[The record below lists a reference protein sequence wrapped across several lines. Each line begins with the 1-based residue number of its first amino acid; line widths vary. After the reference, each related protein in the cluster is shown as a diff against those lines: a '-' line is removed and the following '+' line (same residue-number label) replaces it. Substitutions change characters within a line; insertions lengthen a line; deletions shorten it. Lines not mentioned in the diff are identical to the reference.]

1 MQRYCRTRRG
11 GNKMSTKK
19 WTTGA
24 CPPCYV
30 GPAPPQVLLEEQH
43 GDRTICAHKSPP
55 ACFFISFNM
64 NLPACPVPVTYE
76 ASRTTVVPRLIASRD
91 SARQRDQFEKSS
103 PPWTPPVRSILRS
116 ICVTRNPDAF
126 HTSRY
131 FERLTS
137 GISKTSIR
145 LFFFFFF
152 FLAFALLVFF
162 SRRHNGY
169 GQFVGKINSLVD
181 FIQFVVE
188 NMFVEKL
195 PILSREISL
204 CRLCIR
210 GYLG

>member
-1 MQRYCRTRRG
+1 M
-11 GNKMSTKK
+11 
-19 WTTGA
+19 
-24 CPPCYV
+24 

-152 FLAFALLVFF
+152 SFCAPCIFFEAAQRVRTICREDKF
-162 SRRHNGY
+162 SRRFY
-169 GQFVGKINSLVD
+169 PDCRRKYVCWKTSD
-181 FIQFVVE
+181 FIARDFSMQIMYKRIFRIIILFVA
-188 NMFVEKL
+188 
-195 PILSREISL
+195 
-204 CRLCIR
+204 
-210 GYLG
+210 